1 MKNKIPSLEP
11 PKIPLQLNITCTSK
25 KIDFFVIPMYNMNIQ
40 KKVLPFIRIMWYTDI
55 DEYNREGEDNMKVL
69 VLTISA
75 GQGHNKTA
83 RAIGDYLKTQ
93 GADVEI
99 VDTYKYFNT
108 SLSNLVEKGYLLS
121 TKFTPSVYGNIYSKA
136 EQRDYSDRIN
146 LVDMAGKII
155 SRQFYKFIAGK
166 NPDVIIA
173 THIFAANLVSK
184 FKEKKESNAVTF
196 GVLTDF
202 TVHPFWETAEL
213 DYYVTPTKLLNN
225 QMIKKGIPKDRIL
238 PFGIPI
244 EMKFSNLIDK
254 QEARR
259 VLGFENKKTAFVM
272 TGSMGY
278 GDVIK
283 YVKELDDIDYDF
295 QIVTVC
301 GNNTHLKNQIDR
313 LRTNKKVYN
322 FGFVDNV
329 DFIMSA
335 SDILIS
341 KPGGLTTSEALA
353 MKLPMILIDPI
364 PGQEDRNYEFL
375 INNGLAI
382 GVSETFTVGEALY
395 QLLASENRAECMG
408 KMAAEIGS
416 PDASKKLGDFIINL
430 TDKE

>member
-1 MKNKIPSLEP
+1 MKA
-11 PKIPLQLNITCTSK
+11 
-25 KIDFFVIPMYNMNIQ
+25 
-40 KKVLPFIRIMWYTDI
+40 
-55 DEYNREGEDNMKVL
+55 L

-83 RAIGDYLKTQ
+83 RAIGDYLKSQ
-93 GADVEI
+93 GVDVDI

-108 SLSNLVEKGYLLS
+108 ALSNLVEKGYLLS
-121 TKFTPSVYGNIYSKA
+121 TKFTPAVYGNIYTKA
-136 EQRDYSDRIN
+136 EQRDHSDRIN
-146 LVDMAGKII
+146 VVDMAGKII

-184 FKEKKESNAVTF
+184 FKEKKESDAITF

-202 TVHPFWETAEL
+202 TVHPFWETADL
-213 DYYVTPTKLLNN
+213 DYYVTPTALLNN
-225 QMIKKGIPKDRIL
+225 QMIKKGIPEERIL

-244 EMKFSNLIDK
+244 EMKFSASTDK
-254 QEARR
+254 KEARKL
-259 VLGFENKKTAFVM
+259 LGFEDKKTAFVM

-283 YVKELDDIDYDF
+283 YVKELDELEYDF

-301 GNNTHLKNQIDR
+301 GSNSHLKNQIDR
-313 LRTNKKVYN
+313 LQTHKKIYN

-329 DFIMSA
+329 DLIMDA
-335 SDILIS
+335 ADIIVS
-341 KPGGLTTSEALA
+341 KPGGLTTSESLA
-353 MKLPMILIDPI
+353 KKLPMILIDPI

-382 GVSETFTVGEALY
+382 GVSETFSVGEALY
-395 QLLASENRAECMG
+395 QLLSSKNRAKCMS
-408 KMAAEIGS
+408 KMAGEIGK
-416 PDASKKLGDFIINL
+416 PDSSKRLGDFIINL
-430 TDKE
+430 IDKE

>member
-1 MKNKIPSLEP
+1 MCYN
-11 PKIPLQLNITCTSK
+11 NI
-25 KIDFFVIPMYNMNIQ
+25 YG
-40 KKVLPFIRIMWYTDI
+40 LH
-55 DEYNREGEDNMKVL
+55 REGEENMKAM

-83 RAIGDYLKTQ
+83 RAIGDYLKSQ
-93 GADVEI
+93 GVDVDI

-108 SLSNLVEKGYLLS
+108 ALSNLVEKGYLLS
-121 TKFTPSVYGNIYSKA
+121 TKFTPAMYGNIYSKA
-136 EQRDYSDRIN
+136 EQRDHSDKIN
-146 LVDMAGKII
+146 VVDMAGKII

-184 FKEKKESNAVTF
+184 FKEKKESHALTF

-202 TVHPFWETAEL
+202 TVHPFWETADL
-213 DYYVTPTKLLNN
+213 DYYVTPTALLNN
-225 QMIKKGIPKDRIL
+225 QMIKKGIPEEKIL

-244 EMKFSNLIDK
+244 EMKFSDLTNKED
-254 QEARR
+254 ARKI
-259 VLGFENKKTAFVM
+259 LGIENKKTVFVM

-283 YVKELDDIDYDF
+283 YVKELDELEYDF
-295 QIVTVC
+295 QIITVC

-313 LRTNKKVYN
+313 LRTHKKIYN

-329 DFIMSA
+329 DVIMDA
-335 SDILIS
+335 SDIIVS

-353 MKLPMILIDPI
+353 KRLPMVLIDPI

-375 INNGLAI
+375 VNNGLAI
-382 GVSETFTVGEALY
+382 GVSETFSVGEALY
-395 QLLASENRAECMG
+395 QLLSSENRAECIA
-408 KMAAEIGS
+408 KMAEEVGK
-416 PDASKKLGDFIINL
+416 PDSSKRLGDFIIN
-430 TDKE
+430 KE

>member
-1 MKNKIPSLEP
+1 MCYNNIYSLH
-11 PKIPLQLNITCTSK
+11 Q
-25 KIDFFVIPMYNMNIQ
+25 
-40 KKVLPFIRIMWYTDI
+40 
-55 DEYNREGEDNMKVL
+55 EGEDNMKAL

-83 RAIGDYLKTQ
+83 RAIGDYLKSQ
-93 GADVEI
+93 GVDVDI
-99 VDTYKYFNT
+99 IDTYKYFNT
-108 SLSNLVEKGYLLS
+108 ALSNLVEKGYLLS
-121 TKFTPSVYGNIYSKA
+121 TKFTPVMYGNIYSKA
-136 EQRDYSDRIN
+136 EQRDHSDKIN
-146 LVDMAGKII
+146 VVDMAGKII

-184 FKEKKESNAVTF
+184 FKEKKESHALTF

-213 DYYVTPTKLLNN
+213 DYYVTPTALLNN
-225 QMIKKGIPKDRIL
+225 QLIKKGIPEEKIL

-244 EMKFSNLIDK
+244 EMKFTVSSNKED
-254 QEARR
+254 ARKI
-259 VLGFENKKTAFVM
+259 LGIENKKTVFVM

-283 YVKELDDIDYDF
+283 YVKELDELQYDF
-295 QIVTVC
+295 QIITVC

-313 LRTNKKVYN
+313 LRTHKKIYN

-329 DFIMSA
+329 DVIMDA
-335 SDILIS
+335 SDIIVS

-353 MKLPMILIDPI
+353 KRLPMVLIDPI

-375 INNGLAI
+375 VNNGLAI
-382 GVSETFTVGEALY
+382 GVSETFSVGEALY
-395 QLLASENRAECMG
+395 QLLSSENRAECMA
-408 KMAAEIGS
+408 KMAEEVGK
-416 PDASKKLGDFIINL
+416 PDSSKRLGDFIIN
-430 TDKE
+430 KE